1 MYCTRQIKKKV
12 LFFYFYFKA
21 NPIIWW
27 TGVKKYNPSPSKIL
41 WTPKKYEYLTVRSA
55 YLPEKYQKFQL
66 SRPSTSQMK

>member
-27 TGVKKYNPSPSKIL
+27 TGVKKYNPSPSKL
-41 WTPKKYEYLTVRSA
+41 DTKKVRI
-55 YLPEKYQKFQL
+55 FDC
-66 SRPSTSQMK
+66 